1 MIDYAVITGGSSGIV
16 QAVALRLAS
25 LGIPVLLVGRAAT
38 AGKTCDLITEHG
50 GRAELFFC
58 NIADYAQFQS
68 SLTQVIAERG
78 PQRLGVVLAASVL
91 GQPGASCPIADYEQV
106 YRVNVVGN
114 LAVLQACL
122 PQMSRS
128 HFGRGLFFA
137 GGGAAYAY
145 PAFPAYALSKV
156 STVRL
161 VENLAAE
168 YPAAK
173 GFSFVCLAPGAV
185 DTPMLAKVV
194 AAGGQVKTKTD
205 ISEPVGFAEGY
216 FRSEST
222 ALHGRYIHVRDE
234 WAALL
239 DGAKQAGNN
248 HFYLRRIE

>member
-1 MIDYAVITGGSSGIV
+1 MIDYAVITGGSSGIG
-16 QAVALRLAS
+16 QAIAQRLSA
-25 LGIPVLLVGRAAT
+25 LGIPLLLVGRPAST
-38 AGKTCDLITEHG
+38 AKTRDLIASRG
-50 GRAELFFC
+50 GQAELFPC
-58 NIADYAQFQS
+58 DVADYRQYQAA
-68 SLTQVIAERG
+68 LTELVSARS
-78 PQRLGVVLAASVL
+78 PRRLGVVLAASVL
-91 GQPGASCPIADYEQV
+91 GAPGATCTPADYESV

-122 PQMSRS
+122 PQMNRAR
-128 HFGRGLFFA
+128 FGRGLFFA

-168 YPAAK
+168 HPAAD

-205 ISEPVGFAEGY
+205 IGEPVGFAEAY
-216 FRSEST
+216 FRSDST
-222 ALHGRYIHVRDE
+222 ALHGRYLHVRDD
-234 WAALL
+234 WAGLL
-239 DGAKQAGNN
+239 DGTKQTSDKQ
-248 HFYLRRIE
+248 FLLRRIE